1 MERHPNL
8 RRENL
13 AQGRNLPSWLE
24 MWEEESTSSGAP
36 EWEALEL
43 PLLLPV
49 EEALELLPE
58 EPSKEVE
65 ESAREELPWELA

>member
-1 MERHPNL
+1 MR
-8 RRENL
+8 
-13 AQGRNLPSWLE
+13 
-24 MWEEESTSSGAP
+24 EEESTSSGAP

-43 PLLLPV
+43 PLLLPVEEALELLPVEELALELLLPV